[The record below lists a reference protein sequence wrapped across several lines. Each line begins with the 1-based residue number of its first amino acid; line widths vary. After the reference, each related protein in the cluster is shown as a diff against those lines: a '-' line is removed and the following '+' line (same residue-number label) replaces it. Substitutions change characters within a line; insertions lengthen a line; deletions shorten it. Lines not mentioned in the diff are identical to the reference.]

1 MSKFKVGD
9 TVMVRDW
16 DDMVREYGVTISGG
30 INVTYPFFDSM
41 RGLCGKIAEVEK
53 ADDFFS
59 YVKLSIDSERWFSDE
74 TLVLVEAAK
83 ETPASEEKTDEE
95 PKACPLCGGKVEAYT
110 GKHRV
115 ERKSIFVENIVRC
128 KDCGLMLKRQTEIRC
143 KNGGAE
149 VIHDRYAEVIAD
161 WNRRAGN
168 ENPM

>member
-9 TVMVRDW
+9 TVMVRYW
-16 DDMVREYGVTISGG
+16 DDMAREYGDLDDEYLGPHEG
-30 INVTYPFFDSM
+30 IFFNPDM
-41 RGLCGKIAEVEK
+41 RKYCGKIAQIEEVGFTGNIVLTIGHEW
-53 ADDFFS
+53 
-59 YVKLSIDSERWFSDE
+59 RFSDWM
-74 TLVLVEAAK
+74 LILVEAAE

-149 VIHDRYAEVIAD
+149 VMHDGYAEAVAA
-161 WNRRAGN
+161 WNRRTGN
-168 ENPM
+168 EKD

>member
-9 TVMVRDW
+9 KVMVRYW
-16 DDMVREYGVTISGG
+16 DDMVREYGLDGDG
-30 INVTYPFFDSM
+30 DINVYPYFVKDM
-41 RGLCGKIAEVEK
+41 KKYCGQISKIEEI
-53 ADDFFS
+53 DFNGNIRLEI
-59 YVKLSIDSERWFSDE
+59 YGGGWWFSDE
-74 TLVLVEAAK
+74 MLVLVEAAK
-83 ETPASEEKTDEE
+83 ETPPEEKNDEE
-95 PKACPLCGGKVEAYT
+95 LKACPLCGGKVEAYT

-149 VIHDRYAEVIAD
+149 VIHDGYAEAVAA

-168 ENPM
+168 EKPM